1 MPAFSENGA
10 HVIIPL
16 PKRSK
21 IATKTALRVVGG
33 APELSHAA
41 LSPADLI
48 AEKLK
53 ARDPSLETA
62 LELSASELSRE
73 AGRPVAVPAPLADI
87 AAVPHRTPLGQ
98 LLLEAGAVDPGNLL
112 KALTLRERQ
121 DVRLGDILLAHDW
134 VSEADLMA
142 ALAKQWRATVVDLAV
157 ARPDPRL
164 IDKIGAETCLARA
177 MVPWARIGGT
187 VVIATARP
195 EEFRALRDD
204 LPAELGPYAMVL
216 APERDIHASLLARR
230 QTSLIRKAET
240 RVKPSESCRTR
251 DEGRL
256 SRIVLALAFALLAGL
271 IAVPVVV
278 LAGLIVWMVGSMF
291 ACTALK
297 LSAFITEARSP
308 ADPPSEAN
316 IIRLPIVSIMVP
328 LFKERDIASRLLVR
342 LARLSYPRELL
353 DIMIVVEQSDD
364 VTIDTL
370 AQTKLPRWIRV
381 VQVPDGPIKTKP
393 RALNYALNFCRG
405 SIIGV
410 YDAEDAP
417 DPDQLHVVVRRFA
430 ERGPDLACVQG
441 ILDYYN
447 PRTNWLARCFTI
459 EYASWFRAMLPG
471 VAKMGLVVPLGG
483 TTLFF
488 RREAIERL
496 GGWDA
501 HNVTEDADLGVRLAR
516 YGYRTELVKT
526 VTYEE
531 ANCRG
536 LPWIKQRSRWLKG
549 YAITWGVHMRD
560 PVALWR
566 DLGAWRWFGF
576 QIQFLGTLSQY
587 LLIPLQW
594 TFWLIPFGIWH
605 PVSAYLSHGWII
617 AMGSSFVIVEI
628 VNLTVALWAVR
639 GREHQ
644 HLMPWAFTLNL
655 YFPLGAVAGW
665 KAIYEVIVA
674 PYYWDKTTHG
684 IFDAQGPTPA
694 AQAETALGTAQS
706 APGER
711 RHA

>member
-1 MPAFSENGA
+1 LL
-10 HVIIPL
+10 IPL
-16 PKRSK
+16 PHRSK
-21 IATKTALRVVGG
+21 ELNEAALRVANGRDNT
-33 APELSHAA
+33 AELSHEA
-41 LSPADLI
+41 LINDRLTAH
-48 AEKLK
+48 
-53 ARDPSLETA
+53 DPSLEPTA
-62 LELSASELSRE
+62 AAGLIRPKLTAADLSRN
-73 AGRPVAVPAPLADI
+73 AGRPIAVNGGEISDDI
-87 AAVPHRTPLGQ
+87 APVPHRTPLGQ
-98 LLLEAGAVDPGNLL
+98 LLLEAGAVEPGNLL
-112 KALTLRERQ
+112 KALSLRERQ

-142 ALAKQWRATVVDLAV
+142 ALAKQWRATVINLEKE
-157 ARPDPRL
+157 RPDPRL
-164 IDKIGAETCLARA
+164 IDKIGAETCLARG

-187 VVIATARP
+187 VIIATARP
-195 EEFRALRDD
+195 EDFRALRGD
-204 LPAELGPYAMVL
+204 LPEDLGPYAMVL
-216 APERDIHASLLARR
+216 APERDIHASLLSRR

-251 DEGRL
+251 DEGRF
-256 SRIVLALAFALLAGL
+256 SRILLAIGISVVAAL
-271 IAVPVVV
+271 IAVPTTL
-278 LAGLIVWMVGSMF
+278 LAALLVWIIASSI
-291 ACTALK
+291 ACTGLK
-297 LSAFITEARSP
+297 LAAFIVETRSAP
-308 ADPPSEAN
+308 DAPPQN
-316 IIRLPIVSIMVP
+316 NMIRLPIVSVMVP
-328 LFKERDIASRLLVR
+328 LFEERDIASRLLVR
-342 LARLSYPRELL
+342 LAKLSYPRELL

-364 VTIDTL
+364 VTIATL
-370 AQTKLPRWIRV
+370 EQTTLPRWIRV
-381 VQVPDGPIKTKP
+381 VKVPNGPIKTKP

-417 DPDQLHVVVRRFA
+417 EADQLHVVVRRFA

-536 LPWIKQRSRWLKG
+536 MPWIKQRSRWLKG

-560 PVALWR
+560 PVALWH
-566 DLGAWRWFGF
+566 DLGAWRWLGF
-576 QIQFLGTLSQY
+576 QVQFLGTLSQY
-587 LLIPLQW
+587 LLIPLLW

-605 PVSAYLSHGWII
+605 PVSAFLPEGWVL

-628 VNLTVALWAVR
+628 VNICVGLWAVR
-639 GREHQ
+639 GRDHH
-644 HLMPWAFTLNL
+644 HLMPWVFTLNL
-655 YFPLGAVAGW
+655 YFPLGALAGW

-684 IFDAQGPTPA
+684 IFDAQPTIGGAPQPSA
-694 AQAETALGTAQS
+694 GLGAAQS
-706 APGER
+706 APGEKR
-711 RHA
+711 TA